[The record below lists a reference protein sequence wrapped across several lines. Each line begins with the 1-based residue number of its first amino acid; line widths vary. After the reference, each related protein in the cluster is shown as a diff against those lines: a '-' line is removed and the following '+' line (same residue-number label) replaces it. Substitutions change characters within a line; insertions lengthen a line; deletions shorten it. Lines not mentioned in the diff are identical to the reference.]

1 MTLVEHSSY
10 QQQANRDAGIPSR
23 NAPLVTE
30 QRWHPKTS
38 YELLPSQSFR
48 HRCSVPRLVR
58 KEVRFG
64 TAVSDVLGR
73 WSRAAL
79 GRSGLRSTVANGSPS
94 ELIREKAMPRGNTP
108 LLSET
113 HAATM
118 DDLLDALEACVAPHA
133 AVVDLEEYRWL
144 KAARLAV
151 KAWNEAQ
158 LMHATAQ
165 LAMAMQKD
173 GAVQSE
179 RVRHLIAEFQR
190 FGERTGRAPRRT
202 G

>member
-1 MTLVEHSSY
+1 
-10 QQQANRDAGIPSR
+10 
-23 NAPLVTE
+23 
-30 QRWHPKTS
+30 
-38 YELLPSQSFR
+38 
-48 HRCSVPRLVR
+48 
-58 KEVRFG
+58 
-64 TAVSDVLGR
+64 
-73 WSRAAL
+73 
-79 GRSGLRSTVANGSPS
+79 
-94 ELIREKAMPRGNTP
+94 
-108 LLSET
+108 
-113 HAATM
+113 M

>member
-1 MTLVEHSSY
+1 MTLVEQPSY

-38 YELLPSQSFR
+38 YVLLPSQSFR

-79 GRSGLRSTVANGSPS
+79 GRSGLR
-94 ELIREKAMPRGNTP
+94 
-108 LLSET
+108 
-113 HAATM
+113 
-118 DDLLDALEACVAPHA
+118 
-133 AVVDLEEYRWL
+133 LEEYRWL

>member
-94 ELIREKAMPRGNTP
+94 ELIREKALPRGNTP
-108 LLSET
+108 LLS
-113 HAATM
+113 
-118 DDLLDALEACVAPHA
+118 
-133 AVVDLEEYRWL
+133 EEYRWL

-173 GAVQSE
+173 GAVQSD